1 VGCISCSFEQVGGVT
16 ADRNGAAM
24 DVHPAVMEALVRRCE
39 DGQIGAFLAQGDGCG
54 WCRHPVR
61 LRGHQ
66 NSVDTA
72 TGARSVVF
80 SSAAAPDGVVLKGC
94 GNRRQSRCPTCAAI
108 YRADA
113 RHLVRAGLEGGKGA
127 DASVATH
134 PAVLVTLT
142 APGFGPVHRART
154 GGPCT
159 PGARR
164 RCCHGRPLSCFARH
178 TDTDEVVG
186 TPLCFDCYDYEGQV
200 LHNALT
206 PELWRRMSIYVP
218 RHLARVLGVTQAE
231 LKRQLRV
238 SYVRVAEFQRRGA
251 IHLHVVVRLDT
262 ADGNYPDVEVQ
273 DLQQACL
280 SAAQAV
286 SARHGRGTTAF
297 GTEVDVQLLDREN
310 SRAGRVAAYVAKYA
324 TKSSD
329 DSGGLDQR
337 IRSADELDHR
347 KLGAHPK
354 RLAAT
359 AWALGSDP
367 DLASLHPRRHAHCFG
382 YGGHFLSKSR
392 GYSTT
397 LGALRAARAAWRMA
411 QRPRHESDGP
421 HVSYESRWRAV
432 GVGWANYGERLLAEQ
447 SRDALAYERRLIR
460 EEEANATYAA

>member
-1 VGCISCSFEQVGGVT
+1 ME
-16 ADRNGAAM
+16 
-24 DVHPAVMEALVRRCE
+24 VHPAVMEALVRRCE
-39 DGQIGAFLAQGDGCG
+39 DGEIAAFLAQGDGCG

-66 NSVDTA
+66 DAVDSA

-80 SSAAAPDGVVLKGC
+80 SSSRAPDGVVLKGC

-113 RHLVRAGLEGGKGA
+113 RHLVRAGLEGGKGV

-142 APGFGPVHRART
+142 APGFGSVHRTRS

-159 PGARR
+159 PGHPRR
-164 RCCHGRPLSCFARH
+164 RCAHGRPQTCFVHH
-178 TDTDEVVG
+178 TDTEHALG
-186 TPLCFDCYDYEGQV
+186 TPLCPDCYDYEGQV

-231 LKRQLRV
+231 LKRRLRV

-251 IHLHVVVRLDT
+251 IHLHVIVRLDR
-262 ADGNYPDVEVQ
+262 ADGACPDVEVQ
-273 DLQQACL
+273 ALQQACL
-280 SAAQAV
+280 SAARAV
-286 SARHGRGTTAF
+286 SARHGRGATAF
-297 GTEVDVQLLDREN
+297 GTELEVQPLDREN
-310 SRAGRVAAYVAKYA
+310 SRAGRLAAYVAKYA

-329 DSGGLDQR
+329 DSGGLDRR

-347 KLGAHPK
+347 KLAPHPT

-359 AWALGSDP
+359 AWSLGSEP
-367 DLASLHPRRHAHCFG
+367 DLASLHLRRHAHCFG

-392 GYSTT
+392 CYSTT
-397 LGALRAARAAWRMA
+397 LGALRSARSAWRMA
-411 QRPRHESDGP
+411 QRPGHDNDGP

-432 GVGWANYGERLLAEQ
+432 GVGWANHGERLLAEQ
-447 SRDALAYERRLIR
+447 NRDALAYERRLAR
-460 EEEANATYAA
+460 EEEANDKHAA

>member
-1 VGCISCSFEQVGGVT
+1 
-16 ADRNGAAM
+16 M

-39 DGQIGAFLAQGDGCG
+39 DGEIAAFLTQGDGCG

-61 LRGHQ
+61 LRGRQ
-66 NSVDTA
+66 EAVDT

-80 SSAAAPDGVVLKGC
+80 SSSTAPDGVVLKGC

-113 RHLVRAGLEGGKGA
+113 RHLVRAGLEGGKGIE
-127 DASVATH
+127 ASVATH

-142 APGFGPVHRART
+142 APGFGSAHRTRS

-159 PGARR
+159 PLPRR
-164 RCCHGRPLSCFARH
+164 RCPHGRPLACFVHH
-178 TDTDEVVG
+178 TDTDEAVG
-186 TPLCFDCYDYEGQV
+186 TPLCLDCYDYEGQV

-231 LKRQLRV
+231 LKRWLRV

-251 IHLHVVVRLDT
+251 IHLHVIVRLDA
-262 ADGNYPDVEVQ
+262 ADGACPDVDVQ
-273 DLQQACL
+273 ALQEACL
-280 SAAQAV
+280 SAARAV
-286 SARHGRGTTAF
+286 SARHARGSTSF
-297 GTEVDVQLLDREN
+297 GTELDVQPLDREN
-310 SRAGRVAAYVAKYA
+310 SRAGRLAAYVAKYA

-329 DSGGLDQR
+329 ESGGLDRR

-347 KLGAHPK
+347 KLASHPR

-367 DLASLHPRRHAHCFG
+367 DLAPLHLRRHAHCFG

-411 QRPRHESDGP
+411 SD
-421 HVSYESRWRAV
+421 HVMRATDPTSPTSRVGGRWASGGRTTASGSWLSRA
-432 GVGWANYGERLLAEQ
+432 
-447 SRDALAYERRLIR
+447 
-460 EEEANATYAA
+460 ATPSPMSF